1 MQHSANAVGNVYVE
15 DEHDADSYGDG
26 VDGVH
31 DAITITPS
39 RQDEWW
45 NRPRVTEMRGN
56 ATRISA
62 LVVHSMYRK
71 RCVTR
76 G

>member
-1 MQHSANAVGNVYVE
+1 MQHSANAAGDVYVE
-15 DEHDADSYGDG
+15 DEYDADSYGDG
-26 VDGVH
+26 VH
-31 DAITITPS
+31 DAITIRTS

-45 NRPRVTEMRGN
+45 NRPPVTEMRGN

-62 LVVHSMYRK
+62 LAVHSMYCK
-71 RCVTR
+71 QCATR